1 MTNSFKPQASP
12 VDTYVRPSTVAPTT
26 GFDQLVNALKTVNP
40 SINKYFDS
48 KIKEVIVD
56 EKADITMEVAQKGF
70 KGVVKKY
77 RAKYGDDAANQL
89 IGGSIFTQN
98 QFEKLQAEDL
108 SQSLTPALTNLY
120 QKKTFDFTLA
130 DGTVT
135 QKPIHHFSGNSPQ
148 YQEYLQD
155 AAALTAEKTEGISN
169 KYLAQYF
176 FPSQQKAIQ
185 EITKSHIKQH
195 NEYKI
200 ERHKN
205 KLSGRLFSSWTQYEQ
220 GDKDLALAGIQDYI
234 EETVNL
240 GLADAVSAKTIIN
253 VAKNQASRIF
263 EIHQQADPQGQSGYN
278 AAMKYLEM
286 IGQLKHGPKE
296 QQKDGTFKQRVIA
309 EAFGEDMIKFKVDL
323 GDRAD
328 KLQDREIARITKEEE
343 DEIIKA
349 ITENPYSFSVAEDLY
364 KRFKNRREFIEDQ
377 IEIYGE
383 NRDDLF
389 NDFNYKIGVG
399 FYGNDPV
406 TRFKALDDIKKMIG
420 PTWTDEDE
428 ERYQKSA
435 GIARSFVSKNIGN
448 FDRRIGNMHRDIRA
462 LLGATG
468 SNFET
473 FDENDREKV
482 QALTIL
488 KTQINDRIMDEIT
501 LVSNLDPTEREQKF
515 RDIRADYFEQ
525 AKIINDNPKNY
536 KVPDTL
542 LTQEEKQKRA
552 KEKERESGIQ
562 ALMED
567 FGLGE
572 EDATT
577 IYDEEF
583 VETVF
588 PDGPPKPKL
597 RRDEI
602 FTEETEVKEDKSKKE
617 EKSWSELFFNK
628 SSNLK
633 EEDKETL
640 VGQLNNVKENLGEND
655 SATGVIDSVL
665 NALMGSVTAGD
676 LEDKLTSYT
685 VEAGDTLSGLAD
697 QFKTSIKE
705 IMDANNITNAD
716 FINIGQN
723 LMMPINTIGDALV
736 PESDLKN
743 PSVLDEID
751 ITKPFSFESLERLA
765 KEVGWSP
772 ENARIAAA
780 IALAES
786 SGKAG
791 IDTVQSGL
799 DKKKKNEFSLGLW
812 QIDMQDSPGYMLGT
826 ERRPQFGIQSNQELY
841 NPLTNAKAA
850 KMIFD
855 QAGGSFEDWTTYT
868 SGKYKNFLPKT
879 N

>member
-1 MTNSFKPQASP
+1 MTNSFRPQASP
-12 VDTYVRPSTVAPTT
+12 VDTFVRPSTVAPTT

-48 KIKEVIVD
+48 RIKEEIVD
-56 EKADITMEVAQKGF
+56 EKADITMQVAQQGF
-70 KGVVKKY
+70 KGVIKKH

-108 SQSLTPALTNLY
+108 GQSLTPALANLY
-120 QKKTFDFTLA
+120 QNKTFDFTLA

-185 EITKSHIKQH
+185 EITKSHIEQH
-195 NEYKI
+195 NKYKV

-220 GDKDLALAGIQDYI
+220 GNKDLALAGVQEYI

-286 IGQLKHGPKE
+286 VGQLKHGPKE

-309 EAFGEDMIKFKVDL
+309 DSFGEDILKFKGEL
-323 GDRAD
+323 ANIAD
-328 KLQDREIARITKEEE
+328 KLEDREIARITKEEE
-343 DEIIKA
+343 DEIINA
-349 ITENPYSFSVAEDLY
+349 ITENPNSFSVAADL
-364 KRFKNRREFIEDQ
+364 KKKFPHRREFLYEVIEEQADS
-377 IEIYGE
+377 
-383 NRDDLF
+383 RDELF
-389 NDFNYKIGVG
+389 NSFNYKVGIGY
-399 FYGNDPV
+399 YGNDRV
-406 TRFKALDDIKKMIG
+406 RMLSDLDDIKKMIG
-420 PTWTDEDE
+420 PTFTEEDE
-428 ERYQKSA
+428 KRYKESA
-435 GIARSFVSKNIGN
+435 GIARSFIPKNLGN
-448 FDRRIGNMHRDIRA
+448 FNNRIKDMHREIRV
-462 LLGATG
+462 LLGASGEGNYTWQK
-468 SNFET
+468 
-473 FDENDREKV
+473 DQEKE
-482 QALTIL
+482 QKSYLDL
-488 KTQINDRIMDEIT
+488 KTYINNRIMDEID
-501 LVSNLDPTEREQKF
+501 LVSTLTPREREQ
-515 RDIRADYFEQ
+515 RYREIRAEYRQE
-525 AKIINDNPKNY
+525 AEAIIGDNY
-536 KVPDTL
+536 KFKDSL
-542 LTQEEKQKRA
+542 LTNEQKQEKQI
-552 KEKERESGIQ
+552 REEAIQGIIQ
-562 ALMED
+562 D
-567 FGLGE
+567 YGFSE
-572 EDATT
+572 ETAIE
-577 IYDEEF
+577 IYDEGIETTIGGEEEG
-583 VETVF
+583 VVEETVEEENK
-588 PDGPPKPKL
+588 DKTWGEMM
-597 RRDEI
+597 RDALP
-602 FTEETEVKEDKSKKE
+602 FFKKEDKD
-617 EKSWSELFFNK
+617 ELV
-628 SSNLK
+628 S
-633 EEDKETL
+633 
-640 VGQLNNVKENLGEND
+640 QLNNVKENLGEND

-685 VEAGDTLSGLAD
+685 VKAGDTLSGLAD
-697 QFKTSIKE
+697 QFKTSVKE

-716 FINIGQN
+716 FINIGQD

-799 DKKKKNEFSLGLW
+799 DKEKKNEFSLGLW

-826 ERRPQFGIQSNQELY
+826 ERRPQFRIQSNQELY

-855 QAGGSFEDWTTYT
+855 QAGGSFKDWATYT

>member
-1 MTNSFKPQASP
+1 MTNSFRPQASP
-12 VDTYVRPSTVAPTT
+12 VDTFVRPSTVAPTT

-48 KIKEVIVD
+48 RIREEIVD
-56 EKADITMEVAQKGF
+56 EKADITMQVAQQGF
-70 KGVVKKY
+70 KGVIKKH

-108 SQSLTPALTNLY
+108 GQSLTPALANLY
-120 QKKTFDFTLA
+120 QNKTFDFTLA

-176 FPSQQKAIQ
+176 FPYQQKAIQ
-185 EITKSHIKQH
+185 DITKSHIEQH
-195 NEYKI
+195 NKYKV

-220 GDKDLALAGIQDYI
+220 GNKDLALAGVQEYI

-240 GLADAVSAKTIIN
+240 GLPDAVSAKNIIN

-263 EIHQQADPQGQSGYN
+263 EIHQQNGGGGYN

-286 IGQLKHGPKE
+286 VGQLKHGPKE
-296 QQKDGTFKQRVIA
+296 KQKDGTFKQRAIA
-309 EAFGEDMIKFKVDL
+309 EAFGEDMLKFKVDL

-328 KLQDREIARITKEEE
+328 KLQDREIARITKEED
-343 DEIIKA
+343 DEIINA

-364 KRFKNRREFIEDQ
+364 KRFKHRREFIEDK

-420 PTWTDEDE
+420 PTFTAEDED
-428 ERYQKSA
+428 RYQKSA

-448 FDRRIGNMHRDIRA
+448 FDRRIGNMHRDIRG

-473 FDENDREKV
+473 FDENDRDKV

-588 PDGPPKPKL
+588 TDGPPKPDL

-602 FTEETEVKEDKSKKE
+602 GTEETEVKEDKPEKE
-617 EKSWSELFFNK
+617 
-628 SSNLK
+628 
-633 EEDKETL
+633 EEDKDKTWGEMMRDALPFFEKEDKDQL
-640 VGQLNNVKENLGEND
+640 VSQLNNVKENLGEND

-685 VEAGDTLSGLAD
+685 VKAGDTLSGLAD
-697 QFKTSIKE
+697 QFKTSVKE

-716 FINIGQN
+716 FINIGQD
-723 LMMPINTIGDALV
+723 LMMPINTIGDALI

-751 ITKPFSFESLERLA
+751 ITKPFKYDSLERLA
-765 KEVGWSP
+765 QEVGFNP
-772 ENARIAAA
+772 EQARIMAA

-786 SGKAG
+786 GGDAR
-791 IDTVQSGL
+791 IDTVASGL
-799 DKKKKNEFSLGLW
+799 DPEMKNEFSLGLW
-812 QIDMQDSPGYMLGT
+812 QLNVIKEYQA
-826 ERRPQFGIQSNQELY
+826 ERFPLFNIKKAQELY
-841 NPLTNAKAA
+841 NPLTNARAA
-850 KMIFD
+850 KIMFD
-855 QAGGSFEDWTTYT
+855 RQGYEAWGAYTDGS
-868 SGKYKNFLPKT
+868 YKTFLPKT

>member
-1 MTNSFKPQASP
+1 MTNSFRPQASP
-12 VDTYVRPSTVAPTT
+12 VDTFVSPSTVAPTT
-26 GFDQLVNALKTVNP
+26 GFDQLVNALQTVNP

-48 KIKEVIVD
+48 RIKEEIVD
-56 EKADITMEVAQKGF
+56 EKADITMQVAQEGF
-70 KGVVKKY
+70 KGVIKKH

-98 QFEKLQAEDL
+98 QFEKLQAQDL
-108 SQSLTPALTNLY
+108 GQSLTPALANLY
-120 QKKTFDFTLA
+120 QNKTFDFTLA

-176 FPSQQKAIQ
+176 FPYQQKAIQ
-185 EITKSHIKQH
+185 TITASHIEQH
-195 NEYKI
+195 NKYKV

-220 GDKDLALAGIQDYI
+220 GNKDLALAGVQEYI

-240 GLADAVSAKTIIN
+240 GLPDVVSAKNIIN

-263 EIHQQADPQGQSGYN
+263 EIHQQNGGGGYN

-286 IGQLKHGPKE
+286 VGQLKHGPKE
-296 QQKDGTFKQRVIA
+296 KQKDGTFKQRVIA
-309 EAFGEDMIKFKVDL
+309 EAFGEDMLKFKVEL

-328 KLQDREIARITKEEE
+328 KLQDREIARITKEED

-349 ITENPYSFSVAEDLY
+349 ITENPNSFSVAEDLY
-364 KRFKNRREFIEDQ
+364 KRFKHRREFIEDK

-420 PTWTDEDE
+420 PTFTAEDED
-428 ERYQKSA
+428 RYQKSA

-448 FDRRIGNMHRDIRA
+448 FDRRIGNMHRDIRG

-473 FDENDREKV
+473 FKESDRDKV

-488 KTQINDRIMDEIT
+488 KAQINDRIMDEIT

-525 AKIINDNPKNY
+525 AKIINDNPKKY

-588 PDGPPKPKL
+588 TDGPPKPNL

-602 FTEETEVKEDKSKKE
+602 GTEETEVKEDKPEKE

-685 VEAGDTLSGLAD
+685 VKAGDTLSGLAD
-697 QFKTSIKE
+697 QFKTSVKE
-705 IMDANNITNAD
+705 IMDANNITDAD
-716 FINIGQN
+716 FINIGQD
-723 LMMPINTIGDALV
+723 LMMPINTIGDALI

-743 PSVLDEID
+743 PSVLDEIN
-751 ITKPFSFESLERLA
+751 ITEPFKYDHLYRLA
-765 KEVGWSP
+765 QEVGFTP
-772 ENARIAAA
+772 EQARIMAA

-786 SGKAG
+786 GGDAQ
-791 IDTVQSGL
+791 IDTVKSGL
-799 DKKKKNEFSLGLW
+799 DPEKKNEFSLGLW
-812 QIDMQDSPGYMLGT
+812 QLNVVDDYQA
-826 ERRPQFGIQSNQELY
+826 ERFPLFNIKKAQELY
-841 NPLTNAKAA
+841 NPLTNARAA
-850 KMIFD
+850 KIMFD
-855 QAGGSFEDWTTYT
+855 RQGYEAWGAYTDGS
-868 SGKYKNFLPKT
+868 YKTFLPKT